1 MMNLP
6 QFPHD
11 LLDRILRLL
20 DVESLLA
27 LRQTSKWMRILCS
40 EEPIWMQVAIQTA
53 SAVSEF
59 EWKGNWFS
67 TALDSW
73 YKDHKR
79 GSVIKEVTK
88 EQNWS
93 GIVLNET
100 VFSEFLYRRW
110 YRSHVT
116 LLEFVP
122 SSSEISNLARF
133 SAKDLVRS
141 DFVQKFDQDRKPVML
156 TDLPEFNTCEISGVS
171 LL

>member
-1 MMNLP
+1 MNLP

-11 LLDRILRLL
+11 SLDRILRLL

-27 LRQTSKWMRILCS
+27 LRQTSKWMRVLCS
-40 EEPIWMQVAIQTA
+40 EESIWMQVAIQTA
-53 SAVSEF
+53 SAVSDF

-73 YKDHKR
+73 YK
-79 GSVIKEVTK
+79 GLKERSLVKDINK

-93 GIVLNET
+93 GIALNET
-100 VFSEFLYRRW
+100 VFSDFLYRRW

-122 SSSEISNLARF
+122 SIGVDSLPRVT
-133 SAKDLVRS
+133 AKDLVGS
-141 DFVQKFDQDRKPVML
+141 DFVQKFDQGRKPVVL
-156 TDLPEFNTCEISGVS
+156 TYLPEFNTREILGVF